1 MERRARVVFS
11 QLGLSQEAETIY
23 RAMLAEPT
31 WGVGDLVRHLALP
44 ERVVRKALDQLADL
58 ELLLPVKGL
67 ERWQPVPPG
76 MGLAALLRHAEEEVL
91 RRQRDIAATRSA
103 IQTLI
108 AEDHARATE
117 SIAAVRLEGLDAV
130 RVRLMELADQAQQEC
145 CSFSP
150 GGAHPPDA
158 MAASRPLNLSALERG
173 LTMRCVYQESYRN
186 DPSTVAYA
194 QWLVE
199 HGGQVRAV
207 PVVPMQMVVV
217 DKSVALL
224 PVSPA
229 DPSRGAI
236 EVRNPGMLAAI
247 CALFEQVW
255 SAATPLGAQP
265 QRDDRG
271 LSPQEG
277 EILRLLSTGH
287 TDESVARRLNLSVRT
302 VRRAIAE
309 LHDRLSASSRFQAGV
324 NAVRNG
330 WL

>member
-1 MERRARVVFS
+1 VVLG
-11 QLGLSQEAETIY
+11 QLGLSQDAETIY
-23 RAMLAEPT
+23 RAMLAEPS

-44 ERVVRKALDQLADL
+44 ERLVRKALDQLADL
-58 ELLLPVKGL
+58 ELLLPVEGL

-91 RRQRDIAATRSA
+91 RRQRDISATRNA
-103 IQTLI
+103 IETLI
-108 AEDHARATE
+108 AEYQARPGE
-117 SIAAVRLEGLDAV
+117 SIAAVRIDGVEAV
-130 RVRLMELADQAQQEC
+130 RGRLIELEERADHEC

-150 GGAHPPDA
+150 GGAHLPDA
-158 MAASRPLNLSALERG
+158 MEASKPLNLSALERG
-173 LTMRCVYQESYRN
+173 VAMRCVYQESYRN
-186 DPSTVAYA
+186 DPGTVAYA
-194 QWLVE
+194 QWLIE

-217 DKSVALL
+217 DKSIALL

-229 DPSRGAI
+229 DPRQGAI
-236 EVRNPGMLAAI
+236 EVTNPGMLAAI

-255 SAATPLGAQP
+255 STATPLGRQP
-265 QRDDRG
+265 QRNGQG

-277 EILRLLSTGH
+277 EILRLLATGH

-302 VRRAIAE
+302 VRRSIAE
-309 LHDRLSASSRFQAGV
+309 LHERLSASSRFQAGA

>member
-1 MERRARVVFS
+1 LVLG
-11 QLGLSQEAETIY
+11 QLGLTQDAETVY
-23 RAMLAEPT
+23 RAMLAEPS
-31 WGVGDLVRHLALP
+31 WGVADLVAHLALP
-44 ERVVRKALDQLADL
+44 ERLVRKALDQLADL
-58 ELLLPVKGL
+58 ELLLPVEGL

-91 RRQRDIAATRSA
+91 RRQRDIAATRNA
-103 IQTLI
+103 IGTII
-108 AEDHARATE
+108 AEYQARATE
-117 SIAAVRLEGLDAV
+117 SIAALRHEGVEAV
-130 RVRLMELADQAQQEC
+130 RARLVELAEQADHEC

-158 MAASRPLNLSALERG
+158 MAASKPLNQAALERG
-173 LTMRCVYQESYRN
+173 VAMRCVYQDSHRN
-186 DPSTVAYA
+186 DPGTVAYA

-207 PVVPMQMVVV
+207 PAVPMQMVVV
-217 DKSVALL
+217 DRNVALL
-224 PVSPA
+224 PVCPA
-229 DPSRGAI
+229 DPRQGAI

-255 SAATPLGAQP
+255 STATPLGVAP
-265 QRDDRG
+265 QRNDHG

-287 TDESVARRLNLSVRT
+287 TDDSVARRLNISVRT
-302 VRRAIAE
+302 VRRCIAE
-309 LHDRLSASSRFQAGV
+309 LNDRLSASSRFQAGV